1 VNKLL
6 VLTGVVIV
14 CLMGIGMPSRD
25 SAGISRSSAFIPASA
40 NSDKIESPVV
50 PAILLSEENTSDLW
64 GSGLLVK
71 VATTRRHHRR
81 RVVVVR
87 RRKFSHSAAIVGGSA
102 AAGAG
107 IGALAGG
114 GKGAIIGGLAGG
126 GAGLLYDRKTA
137 KKKRVV
143 VQ

>member
-1 VNKLL
+1 
-6 VLTGVVIV
+6 
-14 CLMGIGMPSRD
+14 MGIGTSRD
-25 SAGISRSSAFIPASA
+25 SADISRSSAFIPASA
-40 NSDKIESPVV
+40 NSGKIESPVV

-64 GSGLLVK
+64 GSGQLVK
-71 VATTRRHHRR
+71 VATTRRHHRRR

>member
-1 VNKLL
+1 
-6 VLTGVVIV
+6 
-14 CLMGIGMPSRD
+14 MPSRD

-40 NSDKIESPVV
+40 NSETIESPVV
-50 PAILLSEENTSDLW
+50 PAILLSEENTTDLW
-64 GSGLLVK
+64 GSGQLVK
-71 VATTRRHHRR
+71 VATTSRHRR
-81 RVVVVR
+81 RVVVVK

-114 GKGAIIGGLAGG
+114 GKGAAIGALAGG

-137 KKKRVV
+137 KKKQVV
-143 VQ
+143 TQ